1 MGFFIKNQQCW
12 HNKKIGKHLSTL
24 KSNSGWMCPTVLSSH
39 HQKNEKSIKKELV
52 LIQHHW
58 KRILQVMNAFF
69 LLLCFLW
76 MTCAQLLLHP
86 SFDWNIHWKVYRVE
100 YTEEDLCQI
109 MFKLHDF
116 YFSTHQKTRWL
127 VKIGICLAF

>member
-1 MGFFIKNQQCW
+1 MGFFIKWLWVKNQQCW

-100 YTEEDLCQI
+100 YSIQKKIYVKSCLNCTTFTFLDIRKQDDLW
-109 MFKLHDF
+109 K
-116 YFSTHQKTRWL
+116 
-127 VKIGICLAF
+127 